1 MPLPLYQFRFMAQF
15 EGNFSSKLPSVGTTI
30 FTVMSKMA
38 AEHDAINLSQGFPD
52 FFCHPRLP
60 ELVNYFM
67 VQGYNQ
73 YAPMAGIHALR
84 EQVALKTTELYG
96 AIYDVDTEVTIT
108 AGATQALY
116 TAMTAFLGEDDEVIV
131 FEPAYD
137 SYLPGILLNKGRPVY
152 YKMEAP
158 EYRIDWKQVMKLI
171 NGRTKMIIINTP
183 HNPTGTVLSDEDML
197 QLEKMLKGT
206 DVIVLSD
213 EVYEHIVFDGGKH
226 QSVTRFEDLRQRSV
240 CVSSFGKTF
249 HTTGWKLGYVLAPEN
264 LMTEFRKVYQF
275 AQFSAST
282 PMQFAIAEF
291 LKEKEHYLELSQ
303 FYQQKRDLFKGYL
316 ENSRFKTLPSKGT
329 YFQCVDY
336 SAISKQGDR
345 RYVEYLTKKKGIAAI
360 PVSAFYRNNDD
371 HQIIR
376 FCFAKTDETLHKAG
390 ELLCKI

>member
-1 MPLPLYQFRFMAQF
+1 MAQF

-60 ELVNYFM
+60 ELVNHYM
-67 VQGYNQ
+67 QLGYNQ
-73 YAPMAGIHALR
+73 YAPMAGVYALR
-84 EQVALKTTELYG
+84 EQIVKKTLEQYG
-96 AIYDVDTEVTIT
+96 ASYDVETEVTVT

-116 TAMTAFLGEDDEVIV
+116 MAMTAFLNEDDEVIV

-137 SYLPGILLNKGRPVY
+137 SYLPGIMLNKSRPVY
-152 YKMEAP
+152 YTMEAP
-158 EYRIDWKQVMKLI
+158 EYKIDWKQVMKLI

-213 EVYEHIVFDGGKH
+213 EVYEHIIYDGAQH
-226 QSVTRFEDLRQRSV
+226 QSVTRFEDLRTRSI

-264 LMTEFRKVYQF
+264 LMAEFRKVYQF
-275 AQFSAST
+275 AQFSVST
-282 PMQFAIAEF
+282 PMQFAMAEF
-291 LKEKEHYLELSQ
+291 LKEKEHYLGLSE
-303 FYQQKRDLFKGYL
+303 FYQKKRDLFGEYL
-316 ENSRFKTLPSKGT
+316 SQSKFKPLSSDGT
-329 YFQCVDY
+329 FFQCVDY
-336 SAISKQGDR
+336 SAASKSGDMKF
-345 RYVEYLTKKKGIAAI
+345 VENLTKKKGIAAI
-360 PVSAFYRNNDD
+360 PVSAFYRNSDD
-371 HQIIR
+371 HKIIR